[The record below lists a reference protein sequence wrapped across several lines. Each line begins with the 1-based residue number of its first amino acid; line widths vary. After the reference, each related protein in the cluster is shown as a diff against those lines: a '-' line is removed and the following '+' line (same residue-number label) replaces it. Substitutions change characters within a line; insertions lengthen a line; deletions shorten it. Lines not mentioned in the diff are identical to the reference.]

1 MLLTSRTQQEM
12 SLAERLLWLER
23 EDAHLSKTLHVMT
36 RLRARYQE
44 EARLT
49 RMTLT
54 AEDRAR
60 YEKLKISEEIKA
72 KE

>member
-1 MLLTSRTQQEM
+1 MLFSSKMQLEM

-23 EDAHLSKTLHVMT
+23 EDEHLSKTLHAMT
-36 RLRARYQE
+36 RLRGRYQE
-44 EARLT
+44 ETRLT

-60 YEKLKISEEIKA
+60 YEKLKLTGSD
-72 KE
+72 